1 MGRGDSMIDKHI
13 IQLFFARSEEAIR
26 ITAETYGR
34 YLYTIAY
41 RILSDN
47 EESEEAVND
56 TYHGAWNA
64 IPPKQPDSLKLFL
77 ARITRNISL
86 DRLEYLLA
94 KKRNRDMEVLL
105 DELQEC
111 MIVQNS
117 TEQRIEQ
124 QIITDSL
131 NRFLES
137 LDQESRMIFIERYWY
152 MKPLKE
158 IAQAWQCSES
168 KVKSSLFRTRKKLK
182 IWLEQEGIA
191 I

>member
-1 MGRGDSMIDKHI
+1 
-13 IQLFFARSEEAIR
+13 
-26 ITAETYGR
+26 
-34 YLYTIAY
+34 
-41 RILSDN
+41 
-47 EESEEAVND
+47 
-56 TYHGAWNA
+56 
-64 IPPKQPDSLKLFL
+64 
-77 ARITRNISL
+77 
-86 DRLEYLLA
+86 
-94 KKRNRDMEVLL
+94 MEVLL

-152 MKPLKE
+152 MKPVKE
-158 IAQAWQCSES
+158 IAQVWQCSES
-168 KVKSSLFRTRKKLK
+168 KVKSILFRTRKKLK
-182 IWLEQEGIA
+182 VWLEREGIA

>member
-13 IQLFFARSEEAIR
+13 IQLFFERSEDAIR

-41 RILSDN
+41 RILSDS

-152 MKPLKE
+152 MKPVKE

>member
-1 MGRGDSMIDKHI
+1 MIDKHI
-13 IQLFFARSEEAIR
+13 IQLYFERSEDAIR

-34 YLYTIAY
+34 YLYSIAY
-41 RILSDN
+41 RILSDD

-94 KKRNRDMEVLL
+94 KKRNRDMEILL
-105 DELQEC
+105 DELQES

-152 MKPLKE
+152 MKPVKE
-158 IAQAWQCSES
+158 IAQVWQCSES
-168 KVKSSLFRTRKKLK
+168 KVKSILFRTRKKLK
-182 IWLEQEGIA
+182 VWLEREGIA

>member
-1 MGRGDSMIDKHI
+1 MNDKHI
-13 IQLFFARSEEAIR
+13 IQLFFERSEEAIR

-64 IPPKQPDSLKLFL
+64 IPPRQPDSLRLFL

-86 DRLEYLLA
+86 DKLEYLLA

-111 MIVQNS
+111 MIMPNS
-117 TEQRIEQ
+117 IEQHIEQ

-131 NRFLES
+131 NRFLAT
-137 LDQESRMIFIERYWY
+137 LDQESRIMFLERYWN
-152 MKPLKE
+152 MKSVKE
-158 IAQAWQCSES
+158 IAAERQYSES
-168 KVKSSLFRTRKKLK
+168 KVKSNLFRTRKKLK
-182 IWLEQEGIA
+182 VWLEQEGIA
-191 I
+191 L

>member
-1 MGRGDSMIDKHI
+1 MIDKHI
-13 IQLFFARSEEAIR
+13 IQLFFERSEDAIR

-34 YLYTIAY
+34 YLYSIAY
-41 RILSDN
+41 RILSDD
-47 EESEEAVND
+47 EESEETVND
-56 TYHGAWNA
+56 TYYGAWKV

-94 KKRNRDMEVLL
+94 KKRNRDMEILL
-105 DELQEC
+105 DELQES

-152 MKPLKE
+152 MKPVKE
-158 IAQAWQCSES
+158 IAQVWQCSES
-168 KVKSSLFRTRKKLK
+168 KVKSILFRTRKKLK
-182 IWLEQEGIA
+182 VWLEREGIA

>member
-1 MGRGDSMIDKHI
+1 MIDKHI
-13 IQLFFARSEEAIR
+13 IQLFFERSDDAIR

-41 RILSDN
+41 RILSDS

-77 ARITRNISL
+77 ARIIRNISL

-152 MKPLKE
+152 MKPVKE
-158 IAQAWQCSES
+158 IAQVWQCSES

>member
-1 MGRGDSMIDKHI
+1 MTDKHI
-13 IQLFFARSEEAIR
+13 IELFFERSEEAIR

-41 RILSDN
+41 RILFDN

-94 KKRNRDMEVLL
+94 KKRNRDILLVLE
-105 DELQEC
+105 ELEDC
-111 MIVQNS
+111 IAARADI
-117 TEQRIEQ
+117 EQIIEQ
-124 QIITDSL
+124 QTITESL
-131 NRFLES
+131 NRFLAS
-137 LDQESRMIFIERYWY
+137 LDKESRIVFLERYWN
-152 MKPLKE
+152 MKPIKT
-158 IAQAWQCSES
+158 IAVERQYSES
-168 KVKSSLFRTRKKLK
+168 KVKSSLFRIRKKLK
-182 IWLEQEGIA
+182 VWLEQEGIA
-191 I
+191 L

>member
-1 MGRGDSMIDKHI
+1 MIDKHI
-13 IQLFFARSEEAIR
+13 IQLFFERSEDAIR

-131 NRFLES
+131 NRCLES

-152 MKPLKE
+152 MKPVKE
-158 IAQAWQCSES
+158 IVQAWQCSES
-168 KVKSSLFRTRKKLK
+168 KVKSSLFRTRTKLK
-182 IWLEQEGIA
+182 IWLEREGIA